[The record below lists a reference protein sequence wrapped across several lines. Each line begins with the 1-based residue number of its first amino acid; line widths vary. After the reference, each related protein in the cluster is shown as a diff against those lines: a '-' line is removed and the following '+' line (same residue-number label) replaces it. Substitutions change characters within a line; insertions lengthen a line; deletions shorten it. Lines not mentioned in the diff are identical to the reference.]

1 MGYTW
6 ACATVK
12 GGGPSTDRHFTDR
25 WNVCSP
31 WPVDRDDAGLA
42 LLAEEFYGR
51 HEGETLIY
59 LYVFSLVLGG
69 VLLGASMLLGGG
81 EGQAADGQGTEGAA
95 IADGHDAPGG
105 FESFMVAFL
114 SMRFWTFFLA
124 FFGLTGVVLDGLG
137 LVSSSF
143 IAALLSLA
151 MGLGTGLGALW
162 VMRRVRA
169 DESNSAAT
177 AADYVGKTGRVL
189 VGFGPGQAGKV
200 RVDVRGSTMDLLAVP
215 IDGATFELKEEVI
228 VVEMEG
234 TRAKVARLTPDRLSK
249 S

>member
-1 MGYTW
+1 M
-6 ACATVK
+6 
-12 GGGPSTDRHFTDR
+12 
-25 WNVCSP
+25 
-31 WPVDRDDAGLA
+31 
-42 LLAEEFYGR
+42 
-51 HEGETLIY
+51 IY

-81 EGQAADGQGTEGAA
+81 SDAHAGADHGTEGAS

-137 LVSSSF
+137 LVDST
-143 IAALLSLA
+143 IVAGVLSLG
-151 MGLGTGLGALW
+151 MGLATGIGAVW

-169 DESNSAAT
+169 DDSNSAAT

-189 VGFGPGQAGKV
+189 VGFGPGQTGKI
-200 RVDVRGSTMDLLAVP
+200 RMDVRGSTMDLLAVP

-234 TRAKVARLTPDRLSK
+234 TRAKVARLTPDRMSK
-249 S
+249 P

>member
-1 MGYTW
+1 M
-6 ACATVK
+6 
-12 GGGPSTDRHFTDR
+12 
-25 WNVCSP
+25 
-31 WPVDRDDAGLA
+31 RDDAGLA
-42 LLAEEFYGR
+42 LLAEEFYR
-51 HEGETLIY
+51 RSEGETLIY

-81 EGQAADGQGTEGAA
+81 DGHGEGHGGGDGHGDHGTEGAS

-137 LVSSSF
+137 LVSSS
-143 IAALLSLA
+143 IVAAVLSVA
-151 MGLGTGLGALW
+151 MGLGIGFGALW

-177 AADYVGKTGRVL
+177 VADYVGKTGRVM
-189 VGFGPGQAGKV
+189 VGFGPGQTGKV
-200 RVDVRGSTMDLLAVP
+200 RVDVRGSTMDLLATP